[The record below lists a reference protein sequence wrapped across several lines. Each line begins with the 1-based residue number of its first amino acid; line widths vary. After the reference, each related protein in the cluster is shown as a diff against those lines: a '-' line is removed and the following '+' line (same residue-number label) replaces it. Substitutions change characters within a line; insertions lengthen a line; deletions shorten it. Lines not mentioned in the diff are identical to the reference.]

1 MVSDGCLSLVY
12 PEETKNKRETMC
24 GVISEFGVE
33 DGMETRGGRNEI
45 LVVFL
50 LGGLHLLL
58 RLLPS
63 SSSSLFRVL
72 HRCQRRPTAPG
83 RPEIYFF
90 INLDSLD

>member
-1 MVSDGCLSLVY
+1 MVVY
-12 PEETKNKRETMC
+12 RWVIPKKQKIGKRETMC
-24 GVISEFGVE
+24 GVISEFGV

-83 RPEIYFF
+83 RPEVFLLIQ
-90 INLDSLD
+90 IHRI